1 VQNPEKI
8 GYNIIEDKERSSSV
22 MENEYPVVLAYDCPT
37 TDTEV
42 VVVCTTKVRLEEELE
57 RMFKRCGLEVAYSI
71 D

>member
-1 VQNPEKI
+1 
-8 GYNIIEDKERSSSV
+8 